1 MFSLKKIFLP
11 RQARDKYRK
20 VEKEWRFFAGTSE
33 PWGHVP
39 ADWEEAG
46 FGAWR
51 APKRG
56 DHIERSD
63 FIGFRLDFVWNFRFS
78 VPAFFLLCWKPCSVI
93 ICVFSDYY
101 CCCTQARRVARPQKR
116 ATTRK

>member
-1 MFSLKKIFLP
+1 MLSFERSFYQDRLGTNIGKL
-11 RQARDKYRK
+11 R
-20 VEKEWRFFAGTSE
+20 KEWRFFAGTSE

-63 FIGFRLDFVWNFRFS
+63 FIGFRLELSF
-78 VPAFFLLCWKPCSVI
+78 
-93 ICVFSDYY
+93 
-101 CCCTQARRVARPQKR
+101 
-116 ATTRK
+116 